1 MYTQLKEKVA
11 IQHAAQLVYD
21 STKAKTKPIN
31 NEYIHNYSGW
41 DLHNYC
47 FFFRFVDASFIGGG
61 LPLLHMAATSPF
73 LAKVDA

>member
-1 MYTQLKEKVA
+1 MNTSIIILAE
-11 IQHAAQLVYD
+11 IC
-21 STKAKTKPIN
+21 I
-31 NEYIHNYSGW
+31 IIG
-41 DLHNYC
+41 